1 LIPAMPRAVYERT
14 VREFRV
20 FYVIWLAT
28 FAHAWLRPG
37 RTRVILFRGGGAVL
51 LAGSLALA
59 LLRDGPG
66 FGSLLWATAISI
78 AALGV
83 ALTLAWRPGVLRPL
97 VAVARCF

>member
-1 LIPAMPRAVYERT
+1 M
-14 VREFRV
+14 
-20 FYVIWLAT
+20 WLAGI
-28 FAHAWLRPG
+28 FASAYLGFALLALSQSQHWQRVAGASPPG